1 MVDEFPIFTLLAS
14 QASGVTTVSGAE
26 ELRLKESDRIKSM
39 EKFISTLGGSIE
51 VKEDGFMIPGEQK
64 LNPGIVETFDD
75 HRIAMTGVIA
85 NIAINPGIT
94 SDNIECISD
103 SYPSFFED
111 LHKIGASYDY

>member
-1 MVDEFPIFTLLAS
+1 MLIVKPNKTIPICS
-14 QASGVTTVSGAE
+14 
-26 ELRLKESDRIKSM
+26 
-39 EKFISTLGGSIE
+39 
-51 VKEDGFMIPGEQK
+51 
-64 LNPGIVETFDD
+64 GIVETFDD

-85 NIAINPGIT
+85 NIAINAGIT